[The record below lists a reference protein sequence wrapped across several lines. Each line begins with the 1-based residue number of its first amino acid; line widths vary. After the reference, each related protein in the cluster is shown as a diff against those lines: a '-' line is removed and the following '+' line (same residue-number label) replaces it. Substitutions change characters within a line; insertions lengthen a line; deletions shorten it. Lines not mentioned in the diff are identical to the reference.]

1 MTDRTDHPTGDDP
14 GDRDACEQPD
24 DAERSPDD
32 TERSP
37 DDAERPL
44 PDRSAI
50 SDELGVP
57 DAPPDPETT
66 PHVLAPSQ
74 LQYPTFSFDEGE
86 ISPTEGF
93 DLRKELDRAELR
105 EWLEALAGGL
115 ASHDVAVAGPEHRVT
130 FGVGAGDVRMTFDP
144 DESHR
149 GTIQVTFSLPA
160 KALVYS
166 PVDATEVGARGG
178 RGFIP
183 LSMVAEDR
191 PPEEYRC
198 YNWIDDP
205 TAGLDQ
211 EGDDSNER

>member
-1 MTDRTDHPTGDDP
+1 MTDRTDHPSDDA
-14 GDRDACEQPD
+14 GDRDRCEQPD
-24 DAERSPDD
+24 DA
-32 TERSP
+32 ERSP

-74 LQYPTFSFDEGE
+74 LQYPTFTFDEGE

-93 DLRKELDRAELR
+93 DLRKELDREELC
-105 EWLEALAGGL
+105 ESLEALAGGI
-115 ASHDVAVAGPEHRVT
+115 ASHDVAVAAPEHRVT
-130 FGVGAGDVRMTFDP
+130 FGVGAGAIRMSFDP
-144 DESHR
+144 DDSHR

-166 PVDATEVGARGG
+166 SVDATEVGARGG
-178 RGFIP
+178 KGFIP
-183 LSMVAEDR
+183 FSMVTEDR

-205 TAGLDQ
+205 TAGLEDAT
-211 EGDDSNER
+211 DDSSER